1 MANTTTNK
9 IPKTMATIPDVLSGK
24 DVGRL
29 VGGEGGLVG
38 GVVRV
43 VVGGVVASVEGLVG
57 GVVRVVVGVV
67 VSVEGLVGDAV
78 GVVGIIG
85 IVVGELTR
93 PETVTIYPNENSNKS
108 K

>member
-57 GVVRVVVGVV
+57 
-67 VSVEGLVGDAV
+67 DAV